1 MNQPG
6 VVAPPPLK
14 AAKAPPAAPKGWQQV
29 WLILRTIAVGAVG
42 GAVFA
47 QIGTPLPWMLGALF
61 ATMVASMSGVRL
73 HMHQMVRRV
82 WIIVLGLTLGSNFAP
97 EVLDHIHLW
106 LVSFAGMVV
115 FVLFGTWLCYQIF
128 ARIGK
133 LDRVTAFFCA
143 SPGGLGEMI
152 VLGPM
157 LGGDERSIVLMHATR
172 VVLVMAIIPPAYS
185 ILAGYVP
192 PMFIGSTTF
201 FWNMPVRDLAIFGAT
216 GLVGAVVAK
225 ILRIPA
231 WQMTGPMIA
240 SAAIHMTGI
249 SDTRPPSDF
258 IAMAQIVMGAGA
270 GSRFSGVKPHEL
282 VRPMLLSGFA
292 TICLLV
298 LAALAAIGLASITG
312 LDFRAIHLAY
322 SPGGFAEMSLIALSL
337 GIEVP
342 FVALHHLGR
351 LVVVIT
357 FASIVATVGQKRRA
371 KTLLTKQNE

>member
-1 MNQPG
+1 MAIG
-6 VVAPPPLK
+6 
-14 AAKAPPAAPKGWQQV
+14 
-29 WLILRTIAVGAVG
+29 TVG
-42 GAVFA
+42 GAFFA
-47 QIGTPLPWMLGALF
+47 YLGTPLPWMLGALF
-61 ATMVASMSGVRL
+61 ATMVASMSGVTL
-73 HMHQMVRRV
+73 YMHQMVRRI

-97 EVLDHIHLW
+97 EVLDHLHLW
-106 LVSFAGMVV
+106 IVSFLGMVV
-115 FVLFGTWLCYQIF
+115 FVMFGTWFCYQILV
-128 ARIGK
+128 RMGRM
-133 LDRVTAFFCA
+133 DRVTAFFCS

-152 VLGPM
+152 VLGPA

-185 ILAGYVP
+185 LLAGYVP
-192 PMFIGSTTF
+192 PMLIGSTTF
-201 FWNMPVRDLAIFGAT
+201 FWNMPWQDLAIFGAT
-216 GLVGAVVAK
+216 GFVGAVVAK
-225 ILRIPA
+225 LARIPA

-240 SAAIHMTGI
+240 SAAIHIGGI

-258 IAMAQIVMGAGA
+258 IAIAQIVMGAGA

-292 TICLLV
+292 TVCLLL
-298 LAALAAIGLASITG
+298 LAAGAAVGMAGVTG

-342 FVALHHLGR
+342 FVSLHHLGR

-357 FASIVATVGQKRRA
+357 FASIVANIGQKRRA
-371 KTLLTKQNE
+371 KALLTKNDG

>member
-1 MNQPG
+1 MSQVG
-6 VVAPPPLK
+6 AL
-14 AAKAPPAAPKGWQQV
+14 APKPADTQPTGWKQV
-29 WLILRTIAVGAVG
+29 PLILKTMAIGAVG
-42 GAVFA
+42 GAIFA
-47 QIGTPLPWMLGALF
+47 YLGTPLPWMLGALF

-73 HMHQMVRRV
+73 YIPQMVRRI

-115 FVLFGTWLCYQIF
+115 FVLFGTWFCYQIF
-128 ARIGK
+128 VRFGR

-152 VLGPM
+152 ILGPS

-172 VVLVMAIIPPAYS
+172 GVLVMAIIPPAYS

-192 PMFIGSTTF
+192 PMLIGSTMF
-201 FWNMPVRDLAIFGAT
+201 FWDVPPRDLGIFAAT

-225 ILRIPA
+225 ILRVPA

-240 SAAIHMTGI
+240 SAAIHIGGI
-249 SDTRPPSDF
+249 SDTSPPSDF
-258 IAMAQIVMGAGA
+258 IAIAQIVMGSGAGA
-270 GSRFSGVKPHEL
+270 RFSGVKPHEL

-292 TICLLV
+292 TSCLL
-298 LAALAAIGLASITG
+298 ALAAVAAVGLAAVTG

-342 FVALHHLGR
+342 FVSLHHLGR

-357 FASIVATVGQKRRA
+357 FASIVASVGQKRRA
-371 KTLLTKQNE
+371 QALLAKRDGSS